1 MKINKEMK
9 GSYLLKNLKIL
20 ICFYFLTT
28 TILIGQEKENL
39 KKLYA
44 IIESSS
50 VYDQEKENH
59 IDSLRIILK
68 NTKSNDLKSQ
78 YDLSQQLFNEYKVF
92 KRDSAFHYGLNAKQ
106 LAFKIQD
113 TLLIVDANIRLAD
126 ICVSVGMY
134 KEALDFLEAIEN
146 GKIPEDSRSLYY
158 GLLGRCYS
166 DMAEYSNI
174 PYFNSTYTELAR
186 TYREKAL
193 SLTDE
198 GTFFNSFLKIFN
210 KSKNNQLQDALSEY
224 KALLKEDLD
233 MREKALVSY
242 MLGELYLQLEEIDKA
257 IPFYIEAV
265 IADIQISTKES
276 LAIIRLSE
284 LLFKKG
290 DIRNASI
297 LIHKAN
303 EDALFYGAQQRK
315 IQVGAILPLIEQEIV
330 QIVEREKE
338 RLYWQYILVSIFLI
352 FVICFTIII
361 YMQFRKLKK
370 AKKIIAEAH
379 KNLKKTNKQLINVNE
394 QIQAH
399 NIEIERVNIQL
410 FESNKIK
417 EEYLGFFFTQ
427 YDDIFEKFNIFKS
440 TIEKK
445 IDEGKYEKV
454 KYHCINYNLKRE
466 KEKLLQNFDSA
477 FIKLFPNFI
486 KEFNSLM
493 KDEHKIE
500 LENEQLLTKELR
512 IYALIRLGIK
522 HSEIIAQI
530 LGYSVN
536 SIYAYKTK
544 IRNKSLIGKDD
555 FDQKLLEI
563 TTIKL

>member
-1 MKINKEMK
+1 MKGTYAMKI
-9 GSYLLKNLKIL
+9 LKIL
-20 ICFYFLTT
+20 LCFYCLTT
-28 TILIGQEKENL
+28 TVLFGQKKEDFN
-39 KKLYA
+39 KLNA

-50 VYDQEKENH
+50 IYDQNKKVH
-59 IDSLRIILK
+59 IDSLKTILE
-68 NTKSNDLKSQ
+68 NTESDSLIEQ
-78 YDLSQQLFNEYKVF
+78 YNLNQQLFNEYKVF
-92 KRDSAFHYGLNAKQ
+92 KRDSAFHYGLVAKQ

-134 KEALDFLEAIEN
+134 KEALDFLDFN
-146 GKIPEDSRSLYY
+146 GNSEIPQDSRSLYY

-174 PYFNSTYTELAR
+174 PYFYATYNKLAL

-193 SLTDE
+193 AATEE
-198 GTFFNSFLKIFN
+198 GTFFNSFLKAFN
-210 KSKNNQLQDALSEY
+210 KSKNSQLA
-224 KALLKEDLD
+224 KALNDFETLLKSNLD
-233 MREKALVSY
+233 MREKALVNY
-242 MLGELYLQLEEIDKA
+242 MLGDINMQLNNDDKA
-257 IPFYIEAV
+257 IPYFTDAI
-265 IADIQISTKES
+265 IADIKTSTKES
-276 LAIIRLSE
+276 LAIIKLSE
-284 LLFKKG
+284 ILFKNG
-290 DIRNASI
+290 DIKNAST

-315 IQVGAILPLIEQEIV
+315 IQVGAILPLIEQELV
-330 QIVEREKE
+330 QIVEREKK
-338 RLYWQYILVSIFLI
+338 RLYWQNILVSIFLI

-361 YMQFRKLKK
+361 YLQFRKLKK
-370 AKKIIAEAH
+370 AKIIIADAH
-379 KNLKKTNKQLINVNE
+379 KKLKQTNIQLTSVNE
-394 QIQAH
+394 QINAR
-399 NIEIERVNIQL
+399 NREIERVNIQL
-410 FESNKIK
+410 FEANKIK

-427 YDDIFEKFNIFKS
+427 YDDVFEKFNYFK
-440 TIEKK
+440 TNIEKNIEEEKYDK
-445 IDEGKYEKV
+445 IKYQ
-454 KYHCINYNLKRE
+454 CINYNLKRE

-477 FIKLFPNFI
+477 FINLFPNFI

-493 KDEHKIE
+493 KDEYKIK

-522 HSEIIAQI
+522 HNEVIAQI

-544 IRNKSLIGKDD
+544 IRNKSLLNKDD

-563 TTIKL
+563 TTIKI